1 MSYGVR
7 LEVWGD
13 FACFT
18 RPELKVE
25 RFSYPVITPSAAR
38 GILEALFWHPGLRWI
53 IDKIYILSEI
63 QYTTLRRHEL
73 KAKIS
78 ASNVLSFAAKGE
90 GELYQSTKD
99 DIQQRA
105 STVLKEPHYIIEA
118 HFEMTEHANPSDNP
132 GKFREIFL
140 RRARK
145 GQCYHMPYL
154 GCREFPA
161 HFRLYEEES
170 IAAAYHG
177 ETRDLGLMLYDID
190 YSDSNNLRP
199 IFFHA
204 QLTNGVL
211 DLRDC
216 EVYC

>member
-53 IDKIYILSEI
+53 IDKIYILSAI
-63 QYTTLRRHEL
+63 QYTNIRRNEL

-105 STVLKEPHYIIEA
+105 STVLKDPRYIIEA
-118 HFEMTEHANPSDNP
+118 HFEMTEYANLSDNP
-132 GKFREIFL
+132 GKFREIFV

-199 IFFHA
+199 TFFHA

>member
-7 LEVWGD
+7 LEVWGA

-25 RFSYPVITPSAAR
+25 RFSYPIITPSAAR

-63 QYTTLRRHEL
+63 QYTNIRRNEL

>member
-38 GILEALFWHPGLRWI
+38 GVLEAVFWHDGLRWV
-53 IDKIYILSEI
+53 IDRIFVLSKI
-63 QYTTLRRHEL
+63 QYTNIRRNEL

-118 HFEMTEHANPSDNP
+118 HFEMTENANPSDNP

-199 IFFHA
+199 TFFHA
-204 QLTNGVL
+204 QLVD

>member
-25 RFSYPVITPSAAR
+25 RFSYPIITPSAAR

-63 QYTTLRRHEL
+63 QYTNIRRNEL

-161 HFRLYEEES
+161 HFRLYEEE

>member
-1 MSYGVR
+1 MSYGVG

-25 RFSYPVITPSAAR
+25 RFSYPIITPSAAR

-63 QYTTLRRHEL
+63 QYTNIRRNEL

>member
-25 RFSYPVITPSAAR
+25 RFSYPIITPSAAR

-63 QYTTLRRHEL
+63 QYTNIRRNEL

-161 HFRLYEEES
+161 YFRLYEEEA

>member
-1 MSYGVR
+1 MSYGDR

-63 QYTTLRRHEL
+63 QYTNIRRNEL